1 LAEQTIHRC
10 RALAAFTETPGSL
23 TRTFLS
29 EPMHDCH
36 HALSRWMTH
45 LGMRVS
51 VDAIGNLRGLYGS
64 GSRPRRL
71 LIGSHL
77 DTVLNAGAFDG
88 VLGVCL
94 ALALLEAL
102 ESQSLPFDVE
112 VLAFSE
118 EEGVRFK
125 KPFLGS
131 LAAVGR
137 FDPALLE
144 LKDAN
149 GCTLADA
156 IRRFGLD
163 PARLP
168 DAQVDPRAFA
178 YLEFHIEQGPVL
190 DNAGE
195 SLGAV
200 SAVAGQS
207 RLELRFTGRAN
218 HAGTTPM
225 NARHDALAG
234 AAAWI
239 AAVEQH
245 ARSIPDLVATVGHL
259 EVLPNAGNVIP
270 GLVRASLDVRH
281 ADDQTRLSAVRDLCL
296 AARQIAAARDLAL
309 EIDERLNQ
317 RAVPMDPQLVAAFE
331 AAIASAG
338 ATPRRMVSGAGHDAM
353 ILAEKFSSA
362 MLFLRSPGG
371 ISHHPD
377 ESVLPEDVAQAI
389 RVGVAML
396 TALAAT

>member
-1 LAEQTIHRC
+1 
-10 RALAAFTETPGSL
+10 
-23 TRTFLS
+23 
-29 EPMHDCH
+29 
-36 HALSRWMTH
+36 MTD
-45 LGMRVS
+45 LGMAVN

-64 GSRPRRL
+64 GSHPRRL

-77 DTVLNAGAFDG
+77 DTVPNAGAFDG

-94 ALALLEAL
+94 ALALRGAL
-102 ESQSLPFDVE
+102 EGQSLPFDIE

-131 LAAVGR
+131 LAVIGR
-137 FDPALLE
+137 FDPSLLE
-144 LKDAN
+144 LTDAN

-195 SLGAV
+195 SLAV
-200 SAVAGQS
+200 VTAIAGQS

-225 NARHDALAG
+225 NTRRDALAG

-239 AAVEQH
+239 TAVEQH
-245 ARSIPDLVATVGHL
+245 ARSTPDLVATVGHL
-259 EVLPNAGNVIP
+259 EVLPGAGNVIP

-296 AARQIAAARDLAL
+296 AAGQIAAERELAL
-309 EIDERLNQ
+309 EIDQRLNQ
-317 RAVPMDPQLVAAFE
+317 RVVPMDPQLVAAFE

-353 ILAEKFSSA
+353 ILAEKIPSA
-362 MLFLRSPGG
+362 MLFLRTPGG